1 MVRGYIS
8 LTSNGAVHFSE
19 EEISWARGNLGALRK
34 EKEVILDSFP
44 DNYSR
49 TAYKCNNCN
58 AVLIGGRPSVTQ
70 ADKVQAAQ
78 SEIDKENLKDR
89 IRQMQRF

>member
-1 MVRGYIS
+1 MVKGYITLVAS
-8 LTSNGAVHFSE
+8 KGVVYFSE
-19 EEISWARGNLGALRK
+19 EEISFTWGGLRI
-34 EKEVILDSFP
+34 EKEAIMDSFP

-70 ADKVQAAQ
+70 ADKIQAAQ